1 MSNMS
6 YCRFHNTQN
15 DLQDC
20 LDEVEHMNE
29 LEVEEIELSRMERD
43 AFFTMVEQARLFA
56 EVGEELMQKMNQ

>member
-6 YCRFHNTQN
+6 YCRFHNTKN

-43 AFFTMVEQARLFA
+43 AFFTMVEQARLFL